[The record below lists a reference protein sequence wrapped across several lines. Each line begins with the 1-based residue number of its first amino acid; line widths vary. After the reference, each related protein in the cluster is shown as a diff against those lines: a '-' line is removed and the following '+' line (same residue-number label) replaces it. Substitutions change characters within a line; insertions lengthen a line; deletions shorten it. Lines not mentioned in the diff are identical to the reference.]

1 MTDVCP
7 NHGFAMKA
15 PTRHVGLIAS
25 LCAGLVSSACG
36 PAAAPDTAAVS
47 LASGVDFDGFDTSV
61 RPQDDFNAYVNG
73 AWIAATQIPADQGRW
88 GAFDIL
94 RRASD
99 ENQRSIVEELANRAD
114 LANGSDEQR
123 IGDFYASFMNT
134 AALESLGADPIRGEL
149 ESVFAAPTPGR
160 LLVENAALQRLGLDG
175 PLQLYID
182 QDLGDSTRY
191 TVYFGQSGLT
201 LPDRDYY
208 LRDDA
213 ELARVREALPGYAQA
228 LFELA
233 GIDAAAERGRA
244 VLSVETQLAEIQW
257 PAAEARDVQKIYN
270 PHSVGE
276 LADVAPGI
284 DWTAYLSSAGVR
296 DQHQIVLEMPS
307 YTAALGDLLENIPL
321 ADWQSYFAFRVL
333 DGRANYLSD
342 AFVQARFDFRGREVG
357 GLEALQPRWRR
368 GTQLLNAQL
377 GEAVGKL
384 YVIRHFPPPAKARM
398 ELMVKNLLAA
408 FGDGIDTLD
417 WMTEDTKARAREKL
431 AKFNYKIGYPDQ
443 WRDYSSLRIDR
454 NDLIGNVRR
463 GYAFEYDREIAKLGG
478 PIDRKEWE
486 MTPQT
491 VNAYYNPTLNEIVF
505 PAAILQPPFF
515 DMEADDAVN
524 YGGIGAVIGHEI
536 GHAFDDNGRNF
547 DGDGNMRSWWT
558 DADDS
563 AFRER
568 GKKLV
573 DHFARYE
580 PVPGVHVNGQLTLGE
595 NIGDLTGVTI
605 AHAAYLKSLGGSTA
619 PVLDGLTGEQRYFIG
634 WAQVWRA
641 KARDEQLRSQLLSD
655 PHSPAAVRVNGPLP
669 HVPEFYA
676 AFDVQPGDGMWLAP
690 ESRVKLW

>member
-1 MTDVCP
+1 
-7 NHGFAMKA
+7 
-15 PTRHVGLIAS
+15 
-25 LCAGLVSSACG
+25 
-36 PAAAPDTAAVS
+36 
-47 LASGVDFDGFDTSV
+47 
-61 RPQDDFNAYVNG
+61 
-73 AWIAATQIPADQGRW
+73 
-88 GAFDIL
+88 
-94 RRASD
+94 
-99 ENQRSIVEELANRAD
+99 
-114 LANGSDEQR
+114 
-123 IGDFYASFMNT
+123 
-134 AALESLGADPIRGEL
+134 
-149 ESVFAAPTPGR
+149 
-160 LLVENAALQRLGLDG
+160 
-175 PLQLYID
+175 
-182 QDLGDSTRY
+182 
-191 TVYFGQSGLT
+191 
-201 LPDRDYY
+201 
-208 LRDDA
+208 
-213 ELARVREALPGYAQA
+213 
-228 LFELA
+228 
-233 GIDAAAERGRA
+233 
-244 VLSVETQLAEIQW
+244 
-257 PAAEARDVQKIYN
+257 
-270 PHSVGE
+270 
-276 LADVAPGI
+276 
-284 DWTAYLSSAGVR
+284 
-296 DQHQIVLEMPS
+296 
-307 YTAALGDLLENIPL
+307 
-321 ADWQSYFAFRVL
+321 
-333 DGRANYLSD
+333 
-342 AFVQARFDFRGREVG
+342 
-357 GLEALQPRWRR
+357 
-368 GTQLLNAQL
+368 
-377 GEAVGKL
+377 
-384 YVIRHFPPPAKARM
+384 M